1 LENIKSLGSG
11 FFLFQLNSCAA
22 GLAAVDAPAVA
33 AAGLAALAAG
43 FVAAVLLT
51 VAGAAEVDSILAF
64 FC

>member
-1 LENIKSLGSG
+1 MGSG

-22 GLAAVDAPAVA
+22 GLAAVDDPVDAAAVA
-33 AAGLAALAAG
+33 AAGFTAAAAG
-43 FVAAVLLT
+43 FAAAVLLT